1 MNKLILNIQGKE
13 ETIDVPANLKEITP
27 EMYLKILPFLNEIT
41 PLNDYDRLVQIL
53 AILLKLDKN
62 FRLKYEILKLDKDEE
77 KRLQLYKLTF
87 FLFEPSTHNV
97 FQTLQIKGKKYYSV
111 ADQLENMS
119 VNEFLFANRYFE
131 NYRISQ
137 DANYLDLFM
146 ACIFRRKDP
155 KKNEKSHHFDG
166 DLRVKFNENILEKQ
180 AVLFKNVSIHIKN
193 AVLLFFVNCLQN
205 FSSNIFP
212 DVFAKGDEK
221 SKTTWFDVVNY
232 LSKQPKDFKE
242 NASLSLPEL
251 LMFLNKEA
259 LLDKKNTPV
268 LT

>member
-1 MNKLILNIQGKE
+1 
-13 ETIDVPANLKEITP
+13 
-27 EMYLKILPFLNEIT
+27 
-41 PLNDYDRLVQIL
+41 VQIL

-62 FRLKYEILKLDKDEE
+62 FRLRYEILKLDKNEKDEE

-87 FLFEPSTHNV
+87 YLFEPSTHNV

-111 ADQLENMS
+111 ADQLENMT

-137 DANYLDLFM
+137 DANDLDLFM

-155 KKNEKSHHFDG
+155 NKNEKSHHFDG

-180 AVLFKNVSIHIKN
+180 AVLFKNVSAHIKN
-193 AVLLFFVNCLQN
+193 AVLLFFVNCLHN
-205 FSSNIFP
+205 FATIFP
-212 DVFAKGDEK
+212 NVFATGEEK
-221 SKTTWFDVVNY
+221 SKTWFDVVNY

-259 LLDKKNTPV
+259 LLNAKNEN
-268 LT
+268 